1 MFNQLYSAL
10 DPASQLTVKRIGV
23 TLAIAAVLAF
33 LSNPSAQPSFF
44 VGLCGLAV
52 FVSGVLAMREKQ
64 PFNAPE
70 LKHWNETAFFAF
82 VTVLCLPFVKG

>member
-33 LSNPSAQPSFF
+33 LSNPSARLSFF

-52 FVSGVLAMREKQ
+52 FVSGVLDMHAKQ
-64 PFNAPE
+64 PFTAPE
-70 LKHWNETAFFAF
+70 LTHWNETAFLAF
-82 VTVLCLPFVKG
+82 VASCF

>member
-1 MFNQLYSAL
+1 MFNQLYSVL

-33 LSNPSAQPSFF
+33 LSTLSARPSFF

-52 FVSGVLAMREKQ
+52 FVSSVLAMRAKQ
-64 PFNAPE
+64 PFNTPE
-70 LKHWNETAFFAF
+70 LNHWNETAFFAF
-82 VTVLCLPFVKG
+82 VNVLCLPFVKG